1 MFGLSRDFNLH
12 VINECSGW
20 TDLPPLKSKKT
31 ATDQNSKGYH
41 PSRVLVSFSIL
52 YFASSLPVFIPFSMP
67 CLIIAGHPSAGKTT
81 LAYLL
86 KERALLHDDID
97 EVVVLNEESECG
109 CIKNDGSGHDVGE
122 SSSTGK
128 KNNKVVTTKQEL
140 YETSNAEKQ
149 TRGALKSAFDRAV
162 RKSDGSNKNSR
173 RLVILDSLNYI
184 KGFRYE
190 LHCIS
195 KASGEKHGILW
206 VMNRMSVI
214 QQWNKNYSS
223 ALLQELISRFEPPD
237 DRNRWDKPLF
247 TVDVAVVTNSTS
259 SLNEDE
265 EVQANN
271 LSSKSEVLENSVY
284 NMHALGKAFGTSP
297 ATTEQTDNTS
307 ESASV
312 VAGSQQPSKSAF
324 VPAKAP
330 KKSAF
335 QRRKKK
341 VSPPSEKDEK
351 KIPSGYN
358 QENNKIIFDT
368 SIMTSYATVESEKV
382 VTRGN
387 TSTSTSTPI
396 TSQPTSSQ
404 PKEATNTKSLEE
416 QLDDILDTFLL
427 QTHNLKEGMSTR
439 QYA

>member
-1 MFGLSRDFNLH
+1 M
-12 VINECSGW
+12 
-20 TDLPPLKSKKT
+20 
-31 ATDQNSKGYH
+31 
-41 PSRVLVSFSIL
+41 
-52 YFASSLPVFIPFSMP
+52 PV
-67 CLIIAGHPSAGKTT
+67 LIIAGHPSAGKTT

-86 KERALLHDDID
+86 KERALLHDAID

-109 CIKNDGSGHDVGE
+109 CIQNDGSDHDVGE
-122 SSSTGK
+122 SSSTENK
-128 KNNKVVTTKQEL
+128 SNKVVTSKQEL

-162 RKSDGSNKNSR
+162 GKSDGSNKNSR

-206 VMNRMSVI
+206 VLNRMSVI

-223 ALLQELISRFEPPD
+223 ELLQELISRFEPPD

-247 TVDVAVVTNSTS
+247 TVDVAVAANVAS
-259 SLNEDE
+259 SLNEDK

-271 LSSKSEVLENSVY
+271 VSSKSEVLENSVY
-284 NMHALGKAFGTSP
+284 NMHALGEAFGTTP
-297 ATTEQTDNTS
+297 TTEQTDNNTS

-312 VAGSQQPSKSAF
+312 VAGSQRTSKSAF
-324 VPAKAP
+324 ARGKAP

-335 QRRKKK
+335 QRRKK

-358 QENNKIIFDT
+358 QEINKIIFDT
-368 SIMTSYATVESEKV
+368 SIMTFQGQNAAVESEKGP
-382 VTRGN
+382 RGN
-387 TSTSTSTPI
+387 TSTSASTPSA
-396 TSQPTSSQ
+396 SQSTPSRQ
-404 PKEATNTKSLEE
+404 KEAINTKSLEE

-427 QTHNLKEGMSTR
+427 QTQNLKEGMSTR

>member
-1 MFGLSRDFNLH
+1 M
-12 VINECSGW
+12 
-20 TDLPPLKSKKT
+20 
-31 ATDQNSKGYH
+31 
-41 PSRVLVSFSIL
+41 
-52 YFASSLPVFIPFSMP
+52 PV
-67 CLIIAGHPSAGKTT
+67 LIITGHPSAGKTT
-81 LAYLL
+81 LANLL
-86 KERALLHDDID
+86 KERALLHDAID

-122 SSSTGK
+122 SSSTENK
-128 KNNKVVTTKQEL
+128 SNKVVTTKQEL

-162 RKSDGSNKNSR
+162 GKSDGSNKNSR

-206 VMNRMSVI
+206 ILNRMSVI

-223 ALLQELISRFEPPD
+223 ELLQELISRFEPPD

-247 TVDVAVVTNSTS
+247 TVDVAVAANVAS
-259 SLNEDE
+259 SLNEDK
-265 EVQANN
+265 EVQVDNV
-271 LSSKSEVLENSVY
+271 SSKSEVLENSVY
-284 NMHALGKAFGTSP
+284 NMHALGEAFGTTP
-297 ATTEQTDNTS
+297 ATIEQTDNNTS
-307 ESASV
+307 ESTSV
-312 VAGSQQPSKSAF
+312 VAGSQRPNKSAF
-324 VPAKAP
+324 ARAKAP

-335 QRRKKK
+335 QRRKK

-351 KIPSGYN
+351 KIPLGYN

-368 SIMTSYATVESEKV
+368 SIMMSQGQDATVDSERSP
-382 VTRGN
+382 RGN
-387 TSTSTSTPI
+387 TSTSASTPN
-396 TSQPTSSQ
+396 TSKPTPSP
-404 PKEATNTKSLEE
+404 PKEAINTKSLEE
-416 QLDDILDTFLL
+416 QIDDILDTFLL
-427 QTHNLKEGMSTR
+427 QTQNLKEGMSTR